1 MEEDRGHGARGA
13 CAYALEVCLL
23 EAEMTLAATKQTLFF
38 GALSPLPTAPPQGHP
53 VLEKKKTKKKQQPCR
68 DRAPAAPKAAQF
80 LLDNSNLDQICPML
94 SQNLPPWRFT
104 P

>member
-53 VLEKKKTKKKQQPCR
+53 VLEKKKKKNNNPAETGHLLPLRQPSS
-68 DRAPAAPKAAQF
+68 F
-80 LLDNSNLDQICPML
+80 
-94 SQNLPPWRFT
+94 
-104 P
+104 